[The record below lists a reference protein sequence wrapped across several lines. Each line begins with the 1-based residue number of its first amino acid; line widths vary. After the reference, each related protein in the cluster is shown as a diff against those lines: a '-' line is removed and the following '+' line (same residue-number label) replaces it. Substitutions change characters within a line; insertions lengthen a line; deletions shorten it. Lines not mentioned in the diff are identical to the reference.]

1 MPYSNNI
8 SIKETARL
16 VGMSESTIR
25 RWVKE
30 TVFPLPFK
38 VGGRTFFY
46 KPEVDGWLAEKREH
60 RGFQEAFVALEAMV
74 KNSLVTEQIVGAKCP
89 LNLR

>member
-8 SIKETARL
+8 PIKETARL

-25 RWVKE
+25 RWVKDAE
-30 TVFPLPFK
+30 FHIHFK

-46 KPEVDGWLAEKREH
+46 KPAVDGWLAEKREQ

-74 KNSLVTEQIVGAKCP
+74 RKTG
-89 LNLR
+89 

>member
-30 TVFPLPFK
+30 AVFPLPFK

-74 KNSLVTEQIVGAKCP
+74 RKTV
-89 LNLR
+89 

>member
-30 TVFPLPFK
+30 VVFPLPFK

-46 KPEVDGWLAEKREH
+46 KPEVDGWLDEKREH

-74 KNSLVTEQIVGAKCP
+74 RKTV
-89 LNLR
+89 

>member
-30 TVFPLPFK
+30 AEFPLPFK
-38 VGGRTFFY
+38 
-46 KPEVDGWLAEKREH
+46 VDGWLAEKREH

-74 KNSLVTEQIVGAKCP
+74 RKTV
-89 LNLR
+89 

>member
-1 MPYSNNI
+1 MPYSKNI

-16 VGMSESTIR
+16 VGMSESTITLC
-25 RWVKE
+25 VKE
-30 TVFPLPFK
+30 AEFTLPFK

-46 KPEVDGWLAEKREH
+46 KPEVDGLLAEKREQ

-74 KNSLVTEQIVGAKCP
+74 RKTG
-89 LNLR
+89 